1 MSLVLLGTAMQAP
14 LVQTYYGTETR
25 IVVAMALEAI
35 LIPLYALWLAGVVL
49 ACFPPMDNN
58 NDTDG
63 SSSDSPCWTRRLL
76 SLKPLVVQGD
86 ASLTIY
92 CPHLVILSFYTMVLA
107 YVTTGDWRFART
119 MNDFVLRVQASGWHA
134 PIQWVLVLAVSKW
147 YESPLRKLLV
157 RRRISTV
164 TTVNVGSSSGTSKQA
179 VDEEETMGLLSQ
191 TQQHGYSTALGK

>member
-92 CPHLVILSFYTMVLA
+92 CPCLLYT
-107 YVTTGDWRFART
+107 
-119 MNDFVLRVQASGWHA
+119 
-134 PIQWVLVLAVSKW
+134 
-147 YESPLRKLLV
+147 SPSPR
-157 RRRISTV
+157 
-164 TTVNVGSSSGTSKQA
+164 
-179 VDEEETMGLLSQ
+179 D
-191 TQQHGYSTALGK
+191 